1 MAPACHVQGRNTVTD
16 APVVDYHPMWEELG
30 LDLPTHDALLGAVG
44 QMYVDAFLSQNYRPE
59 GMGYLDF
66 VMSEVHGLRIK
77 ELHDFRATG
86 GKVVGTF
93 CLYVPEEIIRAA
105 GAWSVGLCAGAEFG
119 YDEVEQIMPRN
130 TCALIKSFI
139 GFKLTRVCPY
149 IQESDLVVGETTC
162 DGKKKAYEVLG
173 ELHNVYVMELPQM
186 KRPED
191 VAFYRGELS
200 ELRGRIEEMTGKTI
214 TAESLKTSIKEVN
227 DKRRALQRIAAT
239 RAASPAPI
247 SGKDALLATQ
257 VAFYDDVPRFT
268 ASMNALA
275 DELEKR
281 VADGVGVAPASAKRI
296 LITGT
301 PMALPNWKLHD
312 IIEKSG
318 GIVVGEEMCTGSRYY
333 DALVPEDG
341 ETVEEMFDAIA
352 QKYMDINCAC
362 FTPNQGRID
371 DILRMARECNADGII
386 DYALN
391 FCTPYQMEAFSVEK
405 AAQAAGVPI
414 MKIDTDYSAEDIGQ
428 LSTRVEAFLE
438 MI

>member
-1 MAPACHVQGRNTVTD
+1 MSEEA
-16 APVVDYHPMWEELG
+16 VVDYHPMWEELG

-44 QMYVDAFLSQNYRPE
+44 QMYGDAFLTQENRPE
-59 GMGYLDF
+59 GIGYLDF
-66 VMSEVHGLRIK
+66 VMSEVHGLRVK

-86 GKVVGTF
+86 GKIVGTF
-93 CLYVPEEIIRAA
+93 CLYVPEEIVRAA
-105 GAWSVGLCAGAEFG
+105 GGWCVGLCAGAEFG
-119 YDEVEQIMPRN
+119 YDEVERIMPRN
-130 TCALIKSFI
+130 TCALIKSFM
-139 GFKLTRVCPY
+139 GFELTSVCPY
-149 IQESDLVVGETTC
+149 IREADLIVGETTC
-162 DGKKKAYEVLG
+162 DGKKKAYELLG
-173 ELHNVYVMELPQM
+173 ELRNVYVMELPQM
-186 KRPED
+186 KRPQD
-191 VAFYRGELS
+191 IAFYRAELDEFRAKVE
-200 ELRGRIEEMTGKTI
+200 ELTGKAL
-214 TAESLKTSIKEVN
+214 TAETLKASIREVN

-247 SGKDALLATQ
+247 GGKDALLATQ

-268 ASMNALA
+268 QMMNVLA
-275 DELEKR
+275 DELEQR
-281 VADGVGVAPASAKRI
+281 VRDGVGVAPAGAKRI

-318 GIVVGEEMCTGSRYY
+318 GILVGEEMCTGSRYY

-341 ETVEEMFDAIA
+341 ETVEAMLDAIA
-352 QKYMDINCAC
+352 EKYMDINCAC
-362 FTPNQGRID
+362 FTPNRGRMD
-371 DILRMARECNADGII
+371 DIVRMAREYNADGVI

-391 FCTPYQMEAFSVEK
+391 FCATYQAEAFTVESVLQEE
-405 AAQAAGVPI
+405 GIPV